1 MWSTEYGFRT
11 RPPDP
16 HEGVSQANA
25 ALYMNEAEYLSYK
38 QSRLFSYSQYGLIDQ
53 PPPAYFDTGLLN
65 PNGSQKPGYAAY
77 RMPLWL
83 PSTSTRKGRKLEV
96 WGAVRPAYFAKL
108 DTGKAQSVLVQ
119 FQAGSKG
126 AFTTIA
132 TVPITDSHGYFDVH
146 LAFPSSGSVRLQ
158 WTYPTGDPLLGG
170 GTVFSRTQ
178 KITVK

>member
-16 HEGVSQANA
+16 AEGVSQANQA
-25 ALYMNEAEYLSYK
+25 IYMNEAEYLSYK
-38 QSRLFSYSQYGLIDQ
+38 QSRLDSYSQYALIDQ
-53 PPPAYFDTGLLN
+53 APPASFDTGLIN
-65 PNGSQKPGYAAY
+65 PNGKPKPGYAAY
-77 RMPLWL
+77 RMPVWL
-83 PSTSTRKGRKLEV
+83 PSASTRKGRKLEV
-96 WGAVRPAYFAKL
+96 WGDVRPAYYAKL

-126 AFTTIA
+126 AWTTIA
-132 TVPITDSHGYFDVH
+132 TVPIKNARGYFDVH
-146 LAFPSSGSVRLQ
+146 LAFPSSGAVRLA

-170 GTVFSRTQ
+170 GTVTSRTE